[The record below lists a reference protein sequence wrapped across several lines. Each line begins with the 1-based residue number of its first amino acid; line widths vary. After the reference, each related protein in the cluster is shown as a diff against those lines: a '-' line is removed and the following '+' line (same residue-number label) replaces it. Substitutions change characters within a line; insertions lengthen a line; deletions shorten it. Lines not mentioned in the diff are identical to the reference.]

1 MKEGYR
7 GRHLFQL
14 IIDHVGGAEIVD
26 RGDIYYVDV
35 TNGSDSNSGKHRDFP
50 VASIEQAL
58 SLAGDYDTIIVGAGD
73 YEEENLTIT
82 QRGLHLLGDV
92 NENIGRKTPLLIGD
106 DDYPIITVAA
116 HDVEIAGL
124 GFVQT
129 TAYPIIYVGV
139 TAAIWRTT
147 IKDCYFD
154 GYGTATY
161 LVQLGASSG
170 AGEAVGAE
178 IKHCKFYSIGTAGV
192 YNNSENTTIED
203 CLFNIG
209 TAKVGILDVPNGGNR
224 PDRWYLNNK
233 FMTTDSTNAVGISF
247 SNTPTKGTVC
257 IAGSRFVN
265 FADKTKCSTLRSGYL
280 AGDNYDDNAL
290 LTDD

>member
-1 MKEGYR
+1 M
-7 GRHLFQL
+7 
-14 IIDHVGGAEIVD
+14 IVNHVGGIEIVE
-26 RGDIYYVDV
+26 RGDIYYVDG
-35 TNGSDSNSGKHRDFP
+35 TNGADSNSGKSREFA
-50 VASIEQAL
+50 VATIAHAL
-58 SLAGDYDTIIVGAGD
+58 SLAGDWDTIVVAAGD
-73 YEEENLTIT
+73 YEEENLSIT

-92 NENIGRKTPLLIGD
+92 NENIGRKSPVLIGD
-106 DDYPIITVAA
+106 DNYPIITVAA
-116 HDVEIAGL
+116 HDVVIAGL

-139 TAAIWRTT
+139 VAAMWRTL
-147 IKDCYFD
+147 IRDCYFD

-161 LVQLGASSG
+161 LIQLGAASG

-178 IKHCKFYSIGTAGV
+178 VKHCKFYSIGTAGV
-192 YNNSENTTIED
+192 YNNSENTTVEE

-209 TAKVGILDVPNGGNR
+209 TAKTGILDVPDGSDR

-233 FMTTDSTNAVGISF
+233 FMTTDSTNGVGISF

-265 FADKTKCSTLRSGYL
+265 FADKTKCSTLRTGYL

-290 LTDD
+290 LADD